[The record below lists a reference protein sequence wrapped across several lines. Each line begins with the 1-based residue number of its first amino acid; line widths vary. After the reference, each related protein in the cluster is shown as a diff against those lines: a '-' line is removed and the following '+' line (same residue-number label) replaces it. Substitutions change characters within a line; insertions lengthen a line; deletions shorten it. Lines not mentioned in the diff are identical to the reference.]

1 MRRQPRRRERGIA
14 LLLVVWVFMILG
26 VLALDFSR
34 YMRDDAMAAVN
45 FSEEARGYYIAVAG
59 MNRTLFEAMVAR
71 EEGRSPDDGK
81 DDEGDGKDK
90 KLSKDGKPGLDDD
103 GEDNAIPP
111 DGEWHR
117 EDFAGGS
124 YEVRMTDEGGRIS
137 LRAAHLDLLKYVV
150 MNLIQGPNG
159 QVKGMDRRT
168 QGEIDTIANSII
180 DWRDTDDNRSDHGA
194 ESPYYLKHGGYR
206 AKNSFFDSPEE
217 LLLVRGVTADIFY
230 GHDGQPGLRDIVS
243 VSNKSSKLNVH
254 WMPAPVIQVLLG
266 VTADEMPDIIAER
279 GEDGGL
285 LVKMSA
291 ALSAGGVSV
300 SGGGGGDAV
309 EAIGGDAA
317 ARDVG
322 DGEPLQLVDQD
333 EPSTVFL
340 EARADVNQERNRS
353 CIAAV
358 VDMGGS
364 DLDGP
369 RVRRWFDRAPWT
381 GVMPSVHDGD
391 RSEGQ
396 S

>member
-1 MRRQPRRRERGIA
+1 MMRPLRPRERGIA

-34 YMRDDAMAAVN
+34 YMRDDAMASVN

-59 MNRTLFEAMVAR
+59 MNRTLFDVMQAR
-71 EEGRSPDDGK
+71 EEGRDFDDSSDDK
-81 DDEGDGKDK
+81 DAEKDGGSTK
-90 KLSKDGKPGLDDD
+90 KDGKPGLSDD
-103 GEDNAIPP
+103 EDRDVPP
-111 DGEWHR
+111 DGKWHR

-124 YEVRMTDEGGRIS
+124 YEVRMTDESGRIS
-137 LRAAHLDLLKYVV
+137 LRTAHVDLLKYVA
-150 MNLIQGPNG
+150 MNLIQGPNA

-180 DWRDTDDNRSDHGA
+180 DWRDTDDDRSDHGA

-217 LLLVRGVTADIFY
+217 LLLVRGVTAEIFY

-243 VSNKSSKLNVH
+243 VSNKSAKLNVA
-254 WMPAPVIQVLLG
+254 WMPDAVVQVLLG
-266 VTADEMPDIIAER
+266 VTHDEVDDLR
-279 GEDGGL
+279 NGSEDDGL
-285 LVKMSA
+285 MVRLSA
-291 ALSAGGVSV
+291 ALAAGGVSV
-300 SGGGGGDAV
+300 TGGGETTGAEALGGNNPLN
-309 EAIGGDAA
+309 EAGAA
-317 ARDVG
+317 D
-322 DGEPLQLVDQD
+322 PLELVDNKN
-333 EPSTVFL
+333 PGTVFV
-340 EARADVNQERNRS
+340 EARADVRQERNRS

-369 RVRRWFDRAPWT
+369 KVRRWFDRAPWT
-381 GVMPSVHDGD
+381 GVMPSAPADDG
-391 RSEGQ
+391 SEGQ